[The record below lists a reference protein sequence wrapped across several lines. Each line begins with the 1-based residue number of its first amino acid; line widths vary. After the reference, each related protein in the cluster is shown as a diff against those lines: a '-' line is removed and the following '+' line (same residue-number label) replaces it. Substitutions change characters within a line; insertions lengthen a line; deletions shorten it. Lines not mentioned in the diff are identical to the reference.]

1 MVEIDKPLLYKIVGS
16 FIVLLNIIFIIIYCF
31 EYSQIKCSSDF
42 GDKLYNYMNE
52 HNLDEYRS
60 KLSNICP
67 QISEGDSFGHGICL
81 ALITL
86 IAFGFA
92 SFIIINYVYFIF
104 FLINK
109 NKKLIIISIIFFI
122 AQIVIAIFS
131 IYFPFNSDNF
141 LSDKA
146 FTDFGELG
154 EQLRKAYDDFG
165 DKMIFL
171 RFGSIL
177 FLISSLFCLFA
188 EIIIYQKSKNDN
200 KSLIEQVEEV
210 KDFGD
215 ASVKNSA

>member
-1 MVEIDKPLLYKIVGS
+1 
-16 FIVLLNIIFIIIYCF
+16 
-31 EYSQIKCSSDF
+31 
-42 GDKLYNYMNE
+42 MNK

-60 KLSNICP
+60 KLSNIYP

-81 ALITL
+81 VLIMLTA
-86 IAFGFA
+86 ICFA

-109 NKKLIIISIIFFI
+109 NKKLIIISTIFFI

-141 LSDKA
+141 LPDKA
-146 FTDFGELG
+146 FTDFGDLG

-177 FLISSLFCLFA
+177 FLISSVFCPFA

-200 KSLIEQVEEV
+200 KSLIGQVEEV